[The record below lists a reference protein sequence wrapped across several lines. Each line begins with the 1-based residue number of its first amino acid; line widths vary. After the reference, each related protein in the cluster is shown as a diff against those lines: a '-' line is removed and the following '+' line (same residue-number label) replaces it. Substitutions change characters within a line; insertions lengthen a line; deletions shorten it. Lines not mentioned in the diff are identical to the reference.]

1 MSPPTAPA
9 PRRVV
14 LCADDFGMEPS
25 VNEGILRLVA
35 AGRLTAVT
43 CMVDL
48 PAWAGGARAL
58 APLRGRADAGLHLD
72 LGTRS
77 AVELLALAAR
87 GALGLVD
94 ENRVAD
100 RVSAQLDQF
109 EAALGA
115 PPAFVDGHHH
125 VHQLRPV
132 RNALLRVL
140 RARYGAHAPYVRNV
154 VPLRPRGTKAAIV
167 AGLGARPLLRRLVA
181 EGIPHNSDFAGVYDL
196 SARSDFPGLV
206 RGWLG
211 DLADGGLLMCHPGLP
226 GEGPEAAARGA
237 EMRHLE
243 SDRFA
248 ADCAAAGVRLTRPT
262 EPRRGLGGG
271 GGGKGG

>member
-1 MSPPTAPA
+1 MNPPAGPA

-25 VNEGILRLVA
+25 VNEGILRLAA

-43 CMVDL
+43 CMVEM
-48 PAWAGGARAL
+48 PAWRAGAPAL
-58 APLRGRADAGLHLD
+58 SGLAGRADAGLHLD

-77 AVELLALAAR
+77 AAELLALAAR
-87 GALGLVD
+87 GAIGLVD
-94 ENRVAD
+94 EARVAD
-100 RVSAQLDQF
+100 RIAAQLDRF
-109 EAALGA
+109 EEALGA

-140 RARYGAHAPYVRNV
+140 GARFGDRVPHVRNV

-167 AGLGARPLLRRLVA
+167 AGLGARPLLRRLEA
-181 EGIPHNSDFAGVYDL
+181 ERIPHNTDFAGVYDL
-196 SARSDFPGLV
+196 SARSDFPGLL

-211 DLADGGLLMCHPGLP
+211 DLADGGLVMCHPGLP
-226 GEGPEAAARGA
+226 GEGPAAAARGA
-237 EMRHLE
+237 ELRHLE
-243 SDRFA
+243 SERFA
-248 ADCAAAGVRLTRPT
+248 DDCAAAGVRLVRPS
-262 EPRRGLGGG
+262 EVRR
-271 GGGKGG
+271 

>member
-1 MSPPTAPA
+1 MSPSPGPA

-25 VNEGILRLVA
+25 VNEGVLRLAA

-43 CMVDL
+43 CMVDM
-48 PAWAGGARAL
+48 PAWTEGAGAL
-58 APLRGRADAGLHLD
+58 AALRGRVDLGLHLD

-77 AVELLALAAR
+77 ARDLMALAAR

-94 ENRVAD
+94 EGRVAD
-100 RVSAQLDQF
+100 RVAAQLDRF
-109 EAALGA
+109 EAALGV
-115 PPAFVDGHHH
+115 PPDFVDGHHH

-132 RNALLRVL
+132 RNALLGVL
-140 RARYGAHAPYVRNV
+140 RSRHGGRAPYVRNV

-167 AGLGARPLLRRLVA
+167 AALGARPLLRRLEA
-181 EGIPHNSDFAGVYDL
+181 EGIPHNADFAGVYDL
-196 SARSDFPGLV
+196 SARSDFPGLL

-211 DLADGGLLMCHPGLP
+211 DLADGGLVMCHPGLP
-226 GEGPEAAARGA
+226 GEGPVAAARGA

-248 ADCAAAGVRLTRPT
+248 ADCAAAGVQLARPT
-262 EPRRGLGGG
+262 EARP
-271 GGGKGG
+271 

>member
-1 MSPPTAPA
+1 MSPGADA
-9 PRRVV
+9 EPRRVV

-25 VNEGILRLVA
+25 VNEGILRLVE

-43 CMVDL
+43 CMVDMPSWRAGA
-48 PAWAGGARAL
+48 PALSRLAGK
-58 APLRGRADAGLHLD
+58 ADAGLHLD

-77 AVELLALAAR
+77 AAELLALALR
-87 GALGLVD
+87 GALGGID
-94 ENRVAD
+94 EARVAD
-100 RVSAQLDQF
+100 RIDAQLDRF
-109 EAALGA
+109 EEAFGA

-140 RARYGAHAPYVRNV
+140 RRRHGDRLPHVRNV

-167 AGLGARPLLRRLVA
+167 AGLGARPLLRRLEA
-181 EGIPHNSDFAGVYDL
+181 EGFPHNADFAGVYDL
-196 SARSDFPGLV
+196 SARSDFPGLL

-211 DLADGGLLMCHPGLP
+211 DLADRGLLMCHPGLP
-226 GEGPEAAARGA
+226 GEEPAASARGA
-237 EMRHLE
+237 ELRHLE

-248 ADCAAAGVRLTRPT
+248 SDVAAAGVRLVRST
-262 EPRRGLGGG
+262 ETIP
-271 GGGKGG
+271 

>member
-1 MSPPTAPA
+1 MNAGGDAA

-25 VNEGILRLVA
+25 VNEGILRLVE

-43 CMVDL
+43 CMVDM
-48 PAWAGGARAL
+48 PAWAAGAPAL
-58 APLRGRADAGLHLD
+58 SRLAARADAGLHLD

-77 AVELLALAAR
+77 AGELLALALR
-87 GALGLVD
+87 GALGGVD
-94 ENRVAD
+94 ETRVEGRIA
-100 RVSAQLDQF
+100 AQLDRF
-109 EAALGA
+109 EEVFGA

-140 RARYGAHAPYVRNV
+140 RRRHGDRLPYVRNL
-154 VPLRPRGTKAAIV
+154 VPLRPRGAKAAIV
-167 AGLGARPLLRRLVA
+167 AGLGARPLLRRLEA
-181 EGIPHNSDFAGVYDL
+181 EGFPHNADFAGVYDL
-196 SARSDFPGLV
+196 SARSDFPGLL

-211 DLADGGLLMCHPGLP
+211 AVADGALIMCHPGLP
-226 GEGPEAAARGA
+226 GEGAAATARGA
-237 EMRHLE
+237 ELRHLE

-248 ADCAAAGVRLTRPT
+248 SDCASAGVRLVRPVEAT
-262 EPRRGLGGG
+262 A
-271 GGGKGG
+271 